1 MLNKKKWSSAVW
13 QILLVLFTLVFLSPM
28 IYMVLNSFKPYSQML
43 KDPWG
48 LPNTLFLDNYIK
60 AFTQMKFFQSLYN
73 SAVITIVSVFLI
85 VVLGGLA
92 AYPITRFDNRLTRFL
107 SVYFLIGYMV
117 PTQVLIVQIFSVM
130 KKMHLI
136 NTKTGLIL
144 VYAAGVS
151 FAVFMY
157 QGFIRSMPVDMEESA
172 LIDGARPWQMFWKV
186 VFPLLK
192 PASAT
197 LIIFQTMWIWNDFV
211 LSSLFLSSRKNLT
224 LLLELHQCIGEFSLD
239 WSVMLA
245 IMCIVMFP
253 MLVFYLLM
261 QKQIIAGM
269 TAGAEDW
276 MRKPL
281 YYGEL

>member
-13 QILLVLFTLVFLSPM
+13 QLLLVLFTLVFLSPL

-48 LPNTLFLDNYIK
+48 LPQTLFLDNYIK
-60 AFTQMKFFQSLYN
+60 AFRQMKFFQSLYN
-73 SAVITIVSVFLI
+73 SAVITIASVFLI

-92 AYPITRFDNRLTRFL
+92 AYHITRFDNRLTRFL

-245 IMCIVMFP
+245 IMCIVMLP

-269 TAGAEDW
+269 TAGAV
-276 MRKPL
+276 K
-281 YYGEL
+281 G

>member
-13 QILLVLFTLVFLSPM
+13 QLLLVLFTLVFLSPL

-48 LPNTLFLDNYIK
+48 LPQTLFLDNYIK
-60 AFTQMKFFQSLYN
+60 AFRQMKFFQSLYN
-73 SAVITIVSVFLI
+73 SAVITIASVFLI

-197 LIIFQTMWIWNDFV
+197 LIIFQTMWIWNDFM
-211 LSSLFLSSRKNLT
+211 LPYLFISSSDKFT
-224 LLLELHQCIGEFSLD
+224 LIMEVYKGVGQFANN
-239 WSVMLA
+239 WTVMLCT
-245 IMCIVMFP
+245 MVIVLIP
-253 MLVFYLLM
+253 ITIFYVAM
-261 QKQIIAGM
+261 QKHIIAGI
-269 TAGAEDW
+269 TSGAV
-276 MRKPL
+276 K
-281 YYGEL
+281 G

>member
-13 QILLVLFTLVFLSPM
+13 QLLLVLFTLVFLSPL

-48 LPNTLFLDNYIK
+48 LPQTLFLDNYIK
-60 AFTQMKFFQSLYN
+60 AFRQMKFFQSLYN
-73 SAVITIVSVFLI
+73 SAVITIASVFLI

-269 TAGAEDW
+269 TAGAV
-276 MRKPL
+276 K
-281 YYGEL
+281 G

>member
-48 LPNTLFLDNYIK
+48 LPDTLFLDNYIK

-269 TAGAEDW
+269 TAGAV
-276 MRKPL
+276 K
-281 YYGEL
+281 G

>member
-13 QILLVLFTLVFLSPM
+13 QLLLVLFTLVFLSPL

-48 LPNTLFLDNYIK
+48 LPQTLFLDNYIR
-60 AFTQMKFFQSLYN
+60 AFRQMKFFQSLYN
-73 SAVITIVSVFLI
+73 SAVITIASVFLI

-245 IMCIVMFP
+245 IMCIVMLP

-269 TAGAEDW
+269 TAGAV
-276 MRKPL
+276 K
-281 YYGEL
+281 G

>member
-172 LIDGARPWQMFWKV
+172 LIDGSRPWQMFWKV

-269 TAGAEDW
+269 TAGAV
-276 MRKPL
+276 K
-281 YYGEL
+281 G

>member
-48 LPNTLFLDNYIK
+48 LPYTLFLDNYIK

-269 TAGAEDW
+269 TAGAV
-276 MRKPL
+276 K
-281 YYGEL
+281 G

>member
-1 MLNKKKWSSAVW
+1 
-13 QILLVLFTLVFLSPM
+13 
-28 IYMVLNSFKPYSQML
+28 
-43 KDPWG
+43 
-48 LPNTLFLDNYIK
+48 
-60 AFTQMKFFQSLYN
+60 
-73 SAVITIVSVFLI
+73 
-85 VVLGGLA
+85 
-92 AYPITRFDNRLTRFL
+92 
-107 SVYFLIGYMV
+107 
-117 PTQVLIVQIFSVM
+117 
-130 KKMHLI
+130 
-136 NTKTGLIL
+136 
-144 VYAAGVS
+144 
-151 FAVFMY
+151 MY

-269 TAGAEDW
+269 TAGAV
-276 MRKPL
+276 K
-281 YYGEL
+281 G

>member
-13 QILLVLFTLVFLSPM
+13 QLLLVLFTLVFLSPL

-48 LPNTLFLDNYIK
+48 LPQTLFLDNYIK
-60 AFTQMKFFQSLYN
+60 AFRQMKFFQSLYN
-73 SAVITIVSVFLI
+73 SAVITI
-85 VVLGGLA
+85 A
-92 AYPITRFDNRLTRFL
+92 RFDNRLTRFL

-245 IMCIVMFP
+245 IMCIVMLP

-269 TAGAEDW
+269 TAGAV
-276 MRKPL
+276 K
-281 YYGEL
+281 G

>member
-13 QILLVLFTLVFLSPM
+13 QLLLVLFTLVFLSPL

-48 LPNTLFLDNYIK
+48 LPQTLFLDNYIK
-60 AFTQMKFFQSLYN
+60 AFRQMKFFQSLYK
-73 SAVITIVSVFLI
+73 SAVITIASVFLI

-172 LIDGARPWQMFWKV
+172 LIDGARPWRMLWKV

-245 IMCIVMFP
+245 IMCIVMLP

-269 TAGAEDW
+269 TAGAV
-276 MRKPL
+276 K
-281 YYGEL
+281 G

>member
-43 KDPWG
+43 KDTWG

-269 TAGAEDW
+269 TAGAV
-276 MRKPL
+276 K
-281 YYGEL
+281 G

>member
-1 MLNKKKWSSAVW
+1 MLKKKITGNLAV
-13 QILLVLFTLVFLSPM
+13 LLLLAFTLVFLSPL
-28 IYMVLNSFKPYSQML
+28 IYMALNSFKPYSQML
-43 KDPWG
+43 REPWA
-48 LPNTLFLDNYIK
+48 LPKGVFLDNYVK
-60 AFTQMKFFQSLYN
+60 AFRQMKFFQSFAN
-73 SAVITIVSVFLI
+73 SCIITGFSVLLIVFL
-85 VVLGGLA
+85 GALA
-92 AYPITRFDNRLTRFL
+92 AYPITRFRNRTTGFL
-107 SVYFLIGYMV
+107 AVYFLVGYMV

-130 KKMHLI
+130 KTVDLI

-144 VYAAGVS
+144 VYASGVS

-157 QGFIRSMPVDMEESA
+157 QGFIRSLPIDMEESA
-172 LIDGARPWQMFWKV
+172 LIDGARPMQLFWKV

-192 PASAT
+192 PATAT
-197 LIIFQTMWIWNDFV
+197 LVIFQTMWIWNDFT

-253 MLVFYLLM
+253 MVVFYLAM

-269 TAGAEDW
+269 TTGAI
-276 MRKPL
+276 K
-281 YYGEL
+281 G

>member
-13 QILLVLFTLVFLSPM
+13 QILLVLFTLVFLCPI

-269 TAGAEDW
+269 TAGAV
-276 MRKPL
+276 K
-281 YYGEL
+281 G

>member
-48 LPNTLFLDNYIK
+48 LPDTLFLDNYIK

-197 LIIFQTMWIWNDFV
+197 LIIFQTMWIWNDYLLPYLV
-211 LSSLFLSSRKNLT
+211 LYLKKYTTIPIAVQYLK
-224 LLLELHQCIGEFSLD
+224 GGYG
-239 WSVMLA
+239 SVDMGAMMGVLVLA
-245 IMCIVMFP
+245 IIP
-253 MLVFYLLM
+253 IIVFYLFC
-261 QKQIIAGM
+261 
-269 TAGAEDW
+269 
-276 MRKPL
+276 
-281 YYGEL
+281 

>member
-48 LPNTLFLDNYIK
+48 LPDTLFLDNYIK

-144 VYAAGVS
+144 VYAAGLS

-269 TAGAEDW
+269 TAGAV
-276 MRKPL
+276 K
-281 YYGEL
+281 G

>member
-13 QILLVLFTLVFLSPM
+13 QILLVLFTLVFLIPM

-85 VVLGGLA
+85 VILGGLA
-92 AYPITRFDNRLTRFL
+92 AYKITRFDNRLTRFL

-269 TAGAEDW
+269 TAGAV
-276 MRKPL
+276 K
-281 YYGEL
+281 G

>member
-1 MLNKKKWSSAVW
+1 MLNKKRWSSAVW

-48 LPNTLFLDNYIK
+48 LPDTLFLDNYIK

-107 SVYFLIGYMV
+107 SIYFLIGYMV

-269 TAGAEDW
+269 TAGAV
-276 MRKPL
+276 K
-281 YYGEL
+281 G

>member
-13 QILLVLFTLVFLSPM
+13 QLLLVLFTLVFLSPL

-48 LPNTLFLDNYIK
+48 LPQTLFLDNYIK
-60 AFTQMKFFQSLYN
+60 AFRQMKFFQSLYN
-73 SAVITIVSVFLI
+73 SAVITIASVFLI

-245 IMCIVMFP
+245 IMCIVMLP

-269 TAGAEDW
+269 TAGAV
-276 MRKPL
+276 K
-281 YYGEL
+281 G

>member
-48 LPNTLFLDNYIK
+48 LPDTLFLDNYIK

-261 QKQIIAGM
+261 QKQIISGM
-269 TAGAEDW
+269 TAGAV
-276 MRKPL
+276 K
-281 YYGEL
+281 G

>member
-136 NTKTGLIL
+136 NAKTGLIL

-269 TAGAEDW
+269 TAGAV
-276 MRKPL
+276 K
-281 YYGEL
+281 G

>member
-1 MLNKKKWSSAVW
+1 MLNKKRWSSAVW
-13 QILLVLFTLVFLSPM
+13 QILLGLFTLVFLSPM

-48 LPNTLFLDNYIK
+48 LPDTLFLDNYIK

-269 TAGAEDW
+269 TAGAV
-276 MRKPL
+276 K
-281 YYGEL
+281 G

>member
-13 QILLVLFTLVFLSPM
+13 QLLLVLFTLVFLIPL

-48 LPNTLFLDNYIK
+48 LPQTLFLDNYIK
-60 AFTQMKFFQSLYN
+60 AFRQMKFFRSLYN
-73 SAVITIVSVFLI
+73 SAVITIASVFLI

-245 IMCIVMFP
+245 IMCIVMLP

-269 TAGAEDW
+269 TAGAV
-276 MRKPL
+276 K
-281 YYGEL
+281 G

>member
-13 QILLVLFTLVFLSPM
+13 QLLLVLFTLVFLSPL

-48 LPNTLFLDNYIK
+48 LPQTLFLDNYIK
-60 AFTQMKFFQSLYN
+60 AFRQMKFFQSLYN
-73 SAVITIVSVFLI
+73 SAVITIASVFLI

-186 VFPLLK
+186 GFPLLK

-239 WSVMLA
+239 CSVMLA
-245 IMCIVMFP
+245 IMCIVMLP

-269 TAGAEDW
+269 TAGAV
-276 MRKPL
+276 K
-281 YYGEL
+281 G